1 MGKPSAEQGD
11 WLAAKLLAW
20 HGRHGR
26 KGLPWQRDPSP
37 YRVWVSEI
45 MLQQTQVQAVIP
57 YFERFMARF
66 PDVQALAE
74 AELDEVLHLWS
85 GLGYYARAR
94 NLHKAAGLIAAGGS
108 FPTTQAGLQA
118 LPGVGRSTAGAIL
131 AFSMGQPAPIL
142 DGNVKRVLARFHAV
156 DGAPNAP
163 QTLRTLW
170 THAEA
175 HTPPA
180 DAAAYAQA
188 VMDLG
193 ATLCTRRAPRCPACP
208 LAERCAAL
216 AAGRVLEIPPSRKRA
231 AKPVR
236 KARLYLISAPTGAC
250 LLERRPNFGVWGGLW
265 SPPQRDLNCSP
276 EAVCADFGIRAASV
290 CEHRAAPAFRHSF
303 THFHLDIEPHYL
315 RLAEQPAVVGDG
327 GELLWYDPAQP
338 PAIGL
343 SAPAEALIASLPA
356 VFPQLGNRP
365 LPSASDGC
373 GQFFG

>member
-1 MGKPSAEQGD
+1 MAPAEPPD

-20 HGRHGR
+20 HERHGR
-26 KGLPWQRDPSP
+26 KDLPWQRNPSP

-66 PDVQALAE
+66 PEVQALAE

-94 NLHKAAGLIAAGGS
+94 NLHKAAGLVTAAGS
-108 FPTTQAGLQA
+108 FPTTQAGLEA
-118 LPGVGRSTAGAIL
+118 LPGIGRSTAGAIL

-163 QTLRTLW
+163 TTLRTLW
-170 THAEA
+170 RHAEA
-175 HTPPA
+175 HTPQTC
-180 DAAAYAQA
+180 AAAYTQA
-188 VMDLG
+188 IMDLG
-193 ATLCTRRAPRCPACP
+193 ATLCTRRAPDCPACP

-216 AAGRVLEIPPSRKRA
+216 AAGRVAEIPSTAKRS
-231 AKPVR
+231 AKLVR
-236 KARLYLISAPTGAC
+236 EARMYLIIAPTGVC

-265 SPPQRDLNCSP
+265 SPPQREPSCSP
-276 EAVCADFGIRAASV
+276 QAACADFGIRAAAIA
-290 CEHRAAPAFRHSF
+290 EHRTAPVFRHSF

-315 RLAEQPAVVGDG
+315 RLAEQPNGVGDG
-327 GELLWYDPAQP
+327 GGILWYDPADP
-338 PAIGL
+338 PAVGL
-343 SAPAEALIASLPA
+343 SAPAEALLASLPA
-356 VFPQLGNRP
+356 VSP
-365 LPSASDGC
+365 
-373 GQFFG
+373 